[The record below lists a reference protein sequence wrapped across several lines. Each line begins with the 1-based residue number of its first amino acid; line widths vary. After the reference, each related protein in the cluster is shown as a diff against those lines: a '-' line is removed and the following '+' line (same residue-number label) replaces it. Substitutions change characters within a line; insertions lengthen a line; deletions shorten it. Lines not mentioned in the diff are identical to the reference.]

1 MIGSLFG
8 SLFGLIGIGTYV
20 FAAMALSATFVLVL
34 RGDIPLSVIAQEMV
48 RGIDAPSLVAV
59 PMYVLVGEV
68 MLISGITERL
78 VNFSKLLVGHVR
90 GGLAYVG
97 VLADMFMGGIS
108 GSAVADSVATEAIML
123 PAMEKAG
130 YRADFAVALN
140 GTASTVGAVIPP
152 SIPIIFLALITNLSV
167 GQLFLGG
174 LVPGVLMSLF
184 LMMALYVVMRH
195 GDFPPGEPIDRSIR
209 AVLATFKDSFFALLA
224 PVVIVSGAVLGVV
237 TINEAAL
244 LAVAYVLFVGVVV
257 YRKIRL
263 RDLPGI
269 FLRTAVF
276 SSTLMIIFAAIGPF
290 SLIMARARAA
300 DRLTALIE
308 TLNLGRVGFM
318 IFVIVLLLI
327 LGMVIDGLAIILLFV
342 PVLLPAG
349 VALGLDP
356 IHLSILMVLA
366 LVIGLI
372 TPPMGALLFVMT
384 KMSGVPFE
392 KIVRANMPFLFVLIL
407 LVVVIAAF
415 EDLVTWVPR
424 AVFGT

>member
-1 MIGSLFG
+1 MIGLFG
-8 SLFGLIGIGTYV
+8 GLFGLIGLGTYV
-20 FAAMALSATFVLVL
+20 FAAMGLSAMFVLVAG
-34 RGDIPLSVIAQEMV
+34 GDIPLSVIAQEMV
-48 RGIDAPSLVAV
+48 RGIDSPSLVSV
-59 PMYVLVGEV
+59 PMYILVGEV
-68 MLISGITERL
+68 MLVSGITERL

-108 GSAVADSVATEAIML
+108 GSAIADSVATEAIML

-140 GTASTVGAVIPP
+140 GTASTIGAVVPP

-174 LVPGVLMSLF
+174 LVPGVLMGVF
-184 LMMALYVVMRH
+184 LMIALFFIMRR
-195 GDFPPGEPIDRSIR
+195 GDFPAGEPIDRSAGAI
-209 AVLATFKDSFFALLA
+209 VATLKDSFFALLA
-224 PVVIVSGAVLGVV
+224 PLVIVSGAVLGVV

-244 LAVAYVLFVGVVV
+244 LAAAYVLFVGVVV
-257 YRKIRL
+257 YRRIKL
-263 RDLPGI
+263 RELPGI

-300 DRLTALIE
+300 QRLTDFME
-308 TLNLGRVGFM
+308 MLNLGPVGFM
-318 IFVIVLLLI
+318 IFLIVILLV
-327 LGMVIDGLAIILLFV
+327 LGMVIDGLAVILLFV

-349 VALGLDP
+349 VAFGYDP
-356 IHLSILMVLA
+356 IHLSIVMVLV

-392 KIVRANMPFLFVLIL
+392 RIVRANMPFLLVLIL
-407 LVVVIAAF
+407 LVILIAAF
-415 EDLVTWVPR
+415 EELVIWLPR
-424 AVFGT
+424 TVFGT

>member
-1 MIGSLFG
+1 MIGLFG
-8 SLFGLIGIGTYV
+8 GLFGLIGLGTYV
-20 FAAMALSATFVLVL
+20 FAAMGLSAMFVLVAG
-34 RGDIPLSVIAQEMV
+34 GDIPLSVIAQEMV
-48 RGIDAPSLVAV
+48 RGIDSPSLVSV
-59 PMYVLVGEV
+59 PMYILVGEV
-68 MLISGITERL
+68 MLVSGITERL

-108 GSAVADSVATEAIML
+108 GSAIADSVATEAIML

-130 YRADFAVALN
+130 YRADFAVAVN
-140 GTASTVGAVIPP
+140 GTASTIGAVVPP

-174 LVPGVLMSLF
+174 LVPGVLMGVF
-184 LMMALYVVMRH
+184 LMIALFFIMRR
-195 GDFPPGEPIDRSIR
+195 GDFPAGEPIDRSAGAI
-209 AVLATFKDSFFALLA
+209 VATLKDSFFALLA
-224 PVVIVSGAVLGVV
+224 PLVIVSGAVLGVV

-244 LAVAYVLFVGVVV
+244 LAAAYVLFVGVVV
-257 YRKIRL
+257 YRRIKL
-263 RDLPGI
+263 RELPGI

-300 DRLTALIE
+300 QRLTDFME
-308 TLNLGRVGFM
+308 MLNLGPVGFM
-318 IFVIVLLLI
+318 IFLIVILLV
-327 LGMVIDGLAIILLFV
+327 LGMVIDGLAVILLFV

-349 VALGLDP
+349 VAFGYDP
-356 IHLSILMVLA
+356 IHLSIVMVLV

-392 KIVRANMPFLFVLIL
+392 RIVRANMPFLLVLIL
-407 LVVVIAAF
+407 LVIVIAAF
-415 EDLVTWVPR
+415 EELVIWLPR
-424 AVFGT
+424 TVFGT

>member
-20 FAAMALSATFVLVL
+20 FAAMGLSAMFVLVA

-48 RGIDAPSLVAV
+48 RGIDSPSLVSV

-68 MLISGITERL
+68 MLVSGITERL

-140 GTASTVGAVIPP
+140 GTASTIGAVVPP

-174 LVPGVLMSLF
+174 LVPGVLMGLF
-184 LMMALYVVMRH
+184 LMVALYFIMRR
-195 GDFPPGEPIDRSIR
+195 GDFPPGEAIDRSPG
-209 AVLATFKDSFFALLA
+209 AVLATVKDSFFALLA
-224 PVVIVSGAVLGVV
+224 PLVIVSGAVLGIV

-257 YRKIRL
+257 YRRIKW
-263 RDLPGI
+263 RDLPRI
-269 FLRTAVF
+269 FVRTAVF

-300 DRLTALIE
+300 QRLTDFIE
-308 TLNLGRVGFM
+308 TLNLGPVGFM
-318 IFVIVLLLI
+318 VFLIVLLLV
-327 LGMVIDGLAIILLFV
+327 LGMVIDGLAVILLFV

-349 VALGLDP
+349 VAFGYDP
-356 IHLSILMVLA
+356 IHLSIVMVLV

-384 KMSGVPFE
+384 KMSGVPFDR
-392 KIVRANMPFLFVLIL
+392 IVRANMPFFLVLIL
-407 LVVVIAAF
+407 LVVLIAAF
-415 EDLVTWVPR
+415 EELVIWVPR